1 MPYKE
6 VTALFRRKRSVE
18 ILAILEDENELNF
31 SEIVARV
38 PSSSDTVSNTLEM
51 LTDYEL
57 IERDQRHTND
67 VRYRIT
73 PSGKSVLESI
83 RDINSILAKE

>member
-1 MPYKE
+1 MPFKE

-18 ILAILEDENELNF
+18 ILALLEDENELNF
-31 SEIVARV
+31 SEVVAHV

-57 IERDQRHTND
+57 IQRDQRHTND
-67 VRYRIT
+67 VRYQIT
-73 PSGKSVLESI
+73 PSGKSVLKSI
-83 RDINSILAKE
+83 RDINSTLAKE

>member
-1 MPYKE
+1 MPFKE

-18 ILAILEDENELNF
+18 ILAILEDEKELNF
-31 SEIVARV
+31 SKIVARV

-83 RDINSILAKE
+83 RDINSTLAKE